1 MPEVHYQRLPEAE
14 RREALQAAA
23 LLCGRRT
30 QLLEKDIWVVATL
43 AVLFEAP
50 FGRHLVFK
58 GGTSLSKVWRAI
70 RRFSEDIDITYDIR
84 GFVPE
89 LVAGGDEEGLPPT
102 RSQERRWTRVIRP
115 RLAENGFE
123 TPRARATGGPSRLR
137 SALDWRSPYRPA
149 RRVRRGRGTARPR
162 IPGSQGGRHAGG
174 ANVLGEGDLDARL
187 LHFRVAS
194 EASDGRG
201 TGTISSD
208 STTPESRHG
217 RKVRTIVVA
226 APAAAVTLTLPAAVT
241 KPVLS
246 MVATEA
252 SLLDQAT
259 TAPAITCPGRGQPH
273 RLSERAQDRSA
284 TCSSRSPPTNG
295 SRCLTTGPCR
305 AAPRPSRVPT
315 CWTRCTRCSAARHG
329 CGSPSSSTRQRTTA
343 LGGKRPSWRRAGCG
357 GARDAA
363 SAQLGRRMGG
373 RSPNLG
379 ARRGRVASRDRP
391 TRR

>member
-23 LLCGRRT
+23 LLYGRRT

-115 RLAENGFE
+115 RLAEWIRDARASSRREE
-123 TPRARATGGPSRLR
+123 TRPGRLCRACSSQGRATLRRVRSAIQTDRARATGGPSRLR

-187 LHFRVAS
+187 LPS
-194 EASDGRG
+194 
-201 TGTISSD
+201 
-208 STTPESRHG
+208 
-217 RKVRTIVVA
+217 
-226 APAAAVTLTLPAAVT
+226 
-241 KPVLS
+241 
-246 MVATEA
+246 
-252 SLLDQAT
+252 
-259 TAPAITCPGRGQPH
+259 
-273 RLSERAQDRSA
+273 
-284 TCSSRSPPTNG
+284 G
-295 SRCLTTGPCR
+295 SRP
-305 AAPRPSRVPT
+305 
-315 CWTRCTRCSAARHG
+315 
-329 CGSPSSSTRQRTTA
+329 
-343 LGGKRPSWRRAGCG
+343 RRAMVEAL
-357 GARDAA
+357 AR
-363 SAQLGRRMGG
+363 S
-373 RSPNLG
+373 
-379 ARRGRVASRDRP
+379 RP
-391 TRR
+391 TRRRRNRGTGSGRPRTRSGGRTPQGDVLPRERFQPPADRLPRRRFGQPQLVPSGTVQSALAEDYATMLPTGMLLDDDEPFDTLMQRCALIEERANAASASLSR